1 MRQLASEHKPAAPN
15 AQSSEAGMR
24 LTDTAISPVI
34 KALIASPNRITG
46 P

>member
-1 MRQLASEHKPAAPN
+1 MRQLASEGKPAASN

-24 LTDTAISPVI
+24 LTVTAISPVI
-34 KALIASPNRITG
+34 KALIASQNRITG